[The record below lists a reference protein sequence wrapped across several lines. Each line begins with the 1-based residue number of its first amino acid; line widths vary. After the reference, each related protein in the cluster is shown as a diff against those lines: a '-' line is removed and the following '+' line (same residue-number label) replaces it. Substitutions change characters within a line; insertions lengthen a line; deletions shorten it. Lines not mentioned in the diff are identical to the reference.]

1 MASKSF
7 YTLDEAAKRLGKTAS
22 EINAMADKGLL
33 QRVNHEGQIKFRVE
47 QVEVLA
53 SDDDAIDLNDDM
65 GPIGLADSGSAAPI
79 SSAPAPKKG
88 GIAPPADDDSVLG
101 LAGTGSAAGM
111 AGLGGLG
118 DSGER
123 TGVSAVSG
131 RGKGGDN
138 VEIGLETV
146 GSGSGLLDLTRDSDE
161 TALGAEL
168 MDQVYSDNAGG
179 SQAGQSGI
187 FAAAAMETTESAA
200 PIATGMIAPEAYD
213 GAWSGAGLGMMI
225 AAVAALVVAALII
238 VTAGLGSG
246 SAVANNFTGNIVAW
260 GGSLAGIVA
269 VFGLLGFFIG
279 RATE

>member
-22 EINAMADKGLL
+22 EINKLADRGVL
-33 QRVNHEGQIKFRVE
+33 QRVHHEDQIKFRVE
-47 QVEVLA
+47 QVEVLD
-53 SDDDAIDLNDDM
+53 SDDDAVDLNDDM

-79 SSAPAPKKG
+79 KSAPTPSKKAAPM
-88 GIAPPADDDSVLG
+88 DDSALG

-111 AGLGGLG
+111 NGG

-123 TGVSAVSG
+123 TGISALGG
-131 RGKGGDN
+131 RKGGKRGDN

-168 MDQVYSDNAGG
+168 MDQVYSNDGGG
-179 SQAGQSGI
+179 SQAGSSGI
-187 FAAAAMETTESAA
+187 FAAAAMETPEAQA
-200 PIATGMIAPEAYD
+200 PNSTGMMVAEAYD
-213 GAWSGAGLGMMI
+213 GAWSAGM
-225 AAVAALVVAALII
+225 
-238 VTAGLGSG
+238 GSG
-246 SAVANNFTGNIVAW
+246 SIVATNFSSNLVAW
-260 GGSLAGIVA
+260 AGSLGGIVA

>member
-53 SDDDAIDLNDDM
+53 SDDDAVDLNDDM

-79 SSAPAPKKG
+79 SSAPAKK
-88 GIAPPADDDSVLG
+88 APAPMDDSAL
-101 LAGTGSAAGM
+101 
-111 AGLGGLG
+111 GLGGSAGAFNLA

-123 TGVSAVSG
+123 TGVSAVRG
-131 RGKGGDN
+131 GKGGDN

-168 MDQVYSDNAGG
+168 MDQVYSNDAGG

-187 FAAAAMETTESAA
+187 FAAAAMETPEAQA
-200 PIATGMIAPEAYD
+200 PIATGMMVAEAYD
-213 GAWSGAGLGMMI
+213 GAWSGAGLGMMV
-225 AAVAALVVAALII
+225 AAVAALVVASLII
-238 VTAGLGSG
+238 VTAGMGSG
-246 SAVANNFTGNIVAW
+246 SVVAANFSGNLMAW
-260 GGSLAGIVA
+260 AGSLAGIVA
-269 VFGLLGFFIG
+269 VFGVLGFFIG

>member
-22 EINAMADKGLL
+22 EINGMADRGLL

-53 SDDDAIDLNDDM
+53 SDDDAVDLNDDM

-79 SSAPAPKKG
+79 PSTPAKKAPAPSM
-88 GIAPPADDDSVLG
+88 DDSALG

-111 AGLGGLG
+111 AGLG

-123 TGVSAVSG
+123 TGISAL
-131 RGKGGDN
+131 RGGKGDN

-168 MDQVYSDNAGG
+168 MDQVYSNDAGG
-179 SQAGQSGI
+179 SNAGQSGI
-187 FAAAAMETTESAA
+187 FAAAAMETPEAQA
-200 PIATGMIAPEAYD
+200 PISTGMMVAEAYD
-213 GAWSGAGLGMMI
+213 GAWSGAGLGMMV

-238 VTAGLGSG
+238 VTAGMGSG
-246 SAVANNFTGNIVAW
+246 SLVASNFAGNLVAW
-260 GGSLAGIVA
+260 AGALAGIVA

>member
-53 SDDDAIDLNDDM
+53 SDDDAIDLNDEM

-79 SSAPAPKKG
+79 TSAPAKKS
-88 GIAPPADDDSVLG
+88 APADDDSVLG

-111 AGLGGLG
+111 AG

-123 TGVSAVSG
+123 TGISAL

-168 MDQVYSDNAGG
+168 MDQVYSNDAGG
-179 SQAGQSGI
+179 SNAGQSGI
-187 FAAAAMETTESAA
+187 FAAAAMETPEASA
-200 PIATGMIAPEAYD
+200 PIATGMMVAEAYD

-225 AAVAALVVAALII
+225 AAVCALVVAALII
-238 VTAGLGSG
+238 VTAGMGSG
-246 SAVANNFTGNIVAW
+246 SLVASNFTGNLVAW
-260 GGSLAGIVA
+260 AGSLAGIVA
-269 VFGLLGFFIG
+269 VFGVLGFFIG

>member
-1 MASKSF
+1 MSSKSF
-7 YTLDEAAKRLGKTAS
+7 YPLDEAAKRLGKTAS
-22 EINAMADKGLL
+22 EINSMADKGLL
-33 QRVNHEGQIKFRVE
+33 QRVNHEGQTKFRVE

-79 SSAPAPKKG
+79 SASPTQRKG
-88 GIAPPADDDSVLG
+88 GVKPPVDDDSVLG
-101 LAGTGSAAGM
+101 LAGTGSAAG
-111 AGLGGLG
+111 AAGLG

-123 TGVSAVSG
+123 TGVSALSG

-168 MDQVYSDNAGG
+168 MDQVYSNDAGG

-187 FAAAAMETTESAA
+187 FAAAAMETPEAAA
-200 PIATGMIAPEAYD
+200 PIATGMLVAEAYD

-225 AAVAALVVAALII
+225 AAVAGLVVAALII
-238 VTAGLGSG
+238 VTAGMGSG
-246 SAVANNFTGNIVAW
+246 SAVANNFTGNLMAW

>member
-1 MASKSF
+1 MSSKSF

-22 EINAMADKGLL
+22 EINSMADKGLL
-33 QRVNHEGQIKFRVE
+33 QRVNHEGQTKFRVE

-79 SSAPAPKKG
+79 SASPTQRKG
-88 GIAPPADDDSVLG
+88 GVKPPVDDDSVLG
-101 LAGTGSAAGM
+101 LAGTGSAAG
-111 AGLGGLG
+111 AAGLG

-123 TGVSAVSG
+123 TGVSALSG

-168 MDQVYSDNAGG
+168 MDQVYSNDAGG

-187 FAAAAMETTESAA
+187 FAAAAMETPEAAA
-200 PIATGMIAPEAYD
+200 PIATGMLVAEAYD

-225 AAVAALVVAALII
+225 AAVAGLVVAALII
-238 VTAGLGSG
+238 VTAGMGSG
-246 SAVANNFTGNIVAW
+246 SAVANNFTGNLMAW

>member
-47 QVEVLA
+47 QVEVHA
-53 SDDDAIDLNDDM
+53 SDDDAVNLNDDM

-79 SSAPAPKKG
+79 SFTPAKKAPAPM
-88 GIAPPADDDSVLG
+88 DDSALG
-101 LAGTGSAAGM
+101 LAGS
-111 AGLGGLG
+111 GGGFNLA
-118 DSGER
+118 DSGEK
-123 TGVSAVSG
+123 TGVSALSG
-131 RGKGGDN
+131 RSGSGDN

-168 MDQVYSDNAGG
+168 MDQVYSNDGG
-179 SQAGQSGI
+179 GQGGQSGI
-187 FAAAAMETTESAA
+187 FAAAAMETPEVQA
-200 PIATGMIAPEAYD
+200 PIATGMVVAEAYD
-213 GAWSGAGLGMMI
+213 GAWSGAGVGMMI
-225 AAVAALVVAALII
+225 AAAVGLVVTALII
-238 VTAGLGSG
+238 VTAGMGSG
-246 SAVANNFTGNIVAW
+246 SAVASNFAANMIAW
-260 GGSLAGIVA
+260 AGSLAGIVA
-269 VFGLLGFFIG
+269 VFGLIGFFIG

>member
-1 MASKSF
+1 MSMKSF
-7 YTLDEAAKRLGKTAS
+7 YTLDEAAKRLGKSAS
-22 EINAMADKGLL
+22 EINAMADRGLL

-79 SSAPAPKKG
+79 SSAPAAKAASPL
-88 GIAPPADDDSVLG
+88 DDSVLG
-101 LAGTGSAAGM
+101 LAGSGTGASFG
-111 AGLGGLG
+111 G

-123 TGVSAVSG
+123 TGISAVSN
-131 RGKGGDN
+131 RGGGDN

-168 MDQVYSDNAGG
+168 MDQVYSSDSGG
-179 SQAGQSGI
+179 SQAGSSGI
-187 FAAAAMETTESAA
+187 FAAAAIETPEARA
-200 PIATGMIAPEAYD
+200 PIATGMMVAEAYD
-213 GAWSGAGLGMMI
+213 GAWSGVGVGLMVAAA
-225 AAVAALVVAALII
+225 AAVIVVAVIM
-238 VTAGLGSG
+238 VTAISGNGSL
-246 SAVANNFTGNIVAW
+246 VASNITGNLIAW
-260 GGSLAGIVA
+260 AGSLGGLVA

>member
-22 EINAMADKGLL
+22 EINKLADRGVL
-33 QRVNHEGQIKFRVE
+33 QRVHHEDQIKFRVE
-47 QVEVLA
+47 QVEVLD
-53 SDDDAIDLNDDM
+53 SDEDAVDLNDDM

-79 SSAPAPKKG
+79 KSAPTPSKKAAPM
-88 GIAPPADDDSVLG
+88 DDSALG

-111 AGLGGLG
+111 NGG

-123 TGVSAVSG
+123 TGISALGG
-131 RGKGGDN
+131 RKGGKRGDN

-168 MDQVYSDNAGG
+168 MDQVYSNDSGG
-179 SQAGQSGI
+179 SQAGSSGI
-187 FAAAAMETTESAA
+187 FAAAAMETPEAQA
-200 PIATGMIAPEAYD
+200 PNSTGMMVAEAYD

-238 VTAGLGSG
+238 VSAGMGSG
-246 SAVANNFTGNIVAW
+246 SIVATNFSSNLVAW
-260 GGSLAGIVA
+260 AGSLGGIVA

>member
-101 LAGTGSAAGM
+101 LAGTGSAAGV
-111 AGLGGLG
+111 GGGLG

-123 TGVSAVSG
+123 TGVSALSG

-168 MDQVYSDNAGG
+168 MDQVYSNDAGG

-187 FAAAAMETTESAA
+187 FAAAAMETTENAA
-200 PIATGMIAPEAYD
+200 PIATGMMVAEAYD

-225 AAVAALVVAALII
+225 AAVAGLVVAALII
-238 VTAGLGSG
+238 VTASAGSG
-246 SAVANNFTGNIVAW
+246 SIVANNFSGNLLMWA
-260 GGSLAGIVA
+260 GSLAGIVA

>member
-1 MASKSF
+1 
-7 YTLDEAAKRLGKTAS
+7 
-22 EINAMADKGLL
+22 MADKGLL

-101 LAGTGSAAGM
+101 LAGTGSAAGV
-111 AGLGGLG
+111 GGGLG

-123 TGVSAVSG
+123 TGVSALSG

-168 MDQVYSDNAGG
+168 MDQVYSNDAGG

-187 FAAAAMETTESAA
+187 FAAAAMETTENAA
-200 PIATGMIAPEAYD
+200 PIATGMMVAEAYD

-225 AAVAALVVAALII
+225 AAVAGLVVAALII
-238 VTAGLGSG
+238 VTASAGSG
-246 SAVANNFTGNIVAW
+246 SIVANNFSGNLLMWA
-260 GGSLAGIVA
+260 GSLAGIVA

>member
-53 SDDDAIDLNDDM
+53 SDDDAIDLNDDI

-79 SSAPAPKKG
+79 PAAPAPKKG
-88 GIAPPADDDSVLG
+88 GIAPPDDDSVLG
-101 LAGTGSAAGM
+101 LAGTGSGAGM
-111 AGLGGLG
+111 GGLG

-123 TGVSAVSG
+123 TGVSALSG

-168 MDQVYSDNAGG
+168 MDQVYSNDAGG

-187 FAAAAMETTESAA
+187 FAAAAMETPDAAA
-200 PIATGMIAPEAYD
+200 PIATGMMVAEAYD

-246 SAVANNFTGNIVAW
+246 SAVANNFTGNLIAW
-260 GGSLAGIVA
+260 AGSLAGIVA

>member
-79 SSAPAPKKG
+79 PAAPAPKKG
-88 GIAPPADDDSVLG
+88 GIAPPDDDSVLG
-101 LAGTGSAAGM
+101 LAGTGSGAGM
-111 AGLGGLG
+111 GGLGGLG
-118 DSGER
+118 DWGER
-123 TGVSAVSG
+123 TGVSALSG
-131 RGKGGDN
+131 RGEGADH

-168 MDQVYSDNAGG
+168 MDQVYSNDAGG

-187 FAAAAMETTESAA
+187 FAAAAMETPDAAA
-200 PIATGMIAPEAYD
+200 PIATGMMVAEAYD

-246 SAVANNFTGNIVAW
+246 SAVANNFTGNLVAW
-260 GGSLAGIVA
+260 AGSLAGIVA

>member
-53 SDDDAIDLNDDM
+53 SDDDAVDLNDDM

-79 SSAPAPKKG
+79 SAPPTPSKKSAM
-88 GIAPPADDDSVLG
+88 PADDDSVLG
-101 LAGTGSAAGM
+101 LAGSGSAGGM
-111 AGLGGLG
+111 MAPT

-123 TGVSAVSG
+123 TGISALTG
-131 RGKGGDN
+131 RGGSGDN

-146 GSGSGLLDLTRDSDE
+146 ASGSGLLDLTRDSEE

-168 MDQVYSDNAGG
+168 MDQVYSNDAAG

-187 FAAAAMETTESAA
+187 FAAAAAETPEARA
-200 PIATGMIAPEAYD
+200 PIATGMMVAEAYD

-225 AAVAALVVAALII
+225 AAVAGLVVAALII
-238 VTAGLGSG
+238 VTAGMGSG
-246 SAVANNFTGNIVAW
+246 SAIASNFASNLTMWA
-260 GGSLAGIVA
+260 GSLAGIVA
-269 VFGLLGFFIG
+269 VFGLVGFFIG

>member
-79 SSAPAPKKG
+79 PAAPAPKKG
-88 GIAPPADDDSVLG
+88 GVTPPSDDDSVLG
-101 LAGTGSAAGM
+101 LAGTGSVLSM
-111 AGLGGLG
+111 SGLG

-123 TGVSAVSG
+123 TGVSALSARGSG
-131 RGKGGDN
+131 ADN

-168 MDQVYSDNAGG
+168 MDQVYSNDAGG

-200 PIATGMIAPEAYD
+200 PIATGMVAAEPYD
-213 GAWSGAGLGMMI
+213 GAWSGAGLGMML
-225 AAVAALVVAALII
+225 AALAGLVVAALII
-238 VTAGLGSG
+238 VSVTLGSG
-246 SAVANNFTGNIVAW
+246 SAVATNFTGNLIMWA
-260 GGSLAGIVA
+260 GSLAGIVA

>member
-88 GIAPPADDDSVLG
+88 GIAPPDDDSVLG
-101 LAGTGSAAGM
+101 LAGTGTAPGM
-111 AGLGGLG
+111 GGLGGLG

-123 TGVSAVSG
+123 TGVSALSG
-131 RGKGGDN
+131 RGKGADN

-168 MDQVYSDNAGG
+168 MDQVYSNDAGG

-187 FAAAAMETTESAA
+187 FAAAAMETPDAAA
-200 PIATGMIAPEAYD
+200 PIATGMIAAEPYD

-238 VTAGLGSG
+238 VTAGMGSG
-246 SAVANNFTGNIVAW
+246 SAVATNFTGNLIAW
-260 GGSLAGIVA
+260 AGSLAGIVA

>member
-7 YTLDEAAKRLGKTAS
+7 YTLDEAAKRLGKSAS
-22 EINAMADKGLL
+22 EINAMADRGLL
-33 QRVNHEGQIKFRVE
+33 QRVHHEDQVKFRVE

-53 SDDDAIDLNDDM
+53 SDDDAVDLNDEM

-79 SSAPAPKKG
+79 KSSPTKKSAPILG
-88 GIAPPADDDSVLG
+88 DSALG
-101 LAGTGSAAGM
+101 LAGTGSAAGVR
-111 AGLGGLG
+111 GG

-123 TGVSAVSG
+123 TGISALGG
-131 RGKGGDN
+131 RGKGKGGDN

-168 MDQVYSDNAGG
+168 MDQVYSNDAGG
-179 SQAGQSGI
+179 SQASSGI
-187 FAAAAMETTESAA
+187 FAAAAMETPEAHA
-200 PIATGMIAPEAYD
+200 PIATGMMVAEAYD
-213 GAWSGAGLGMMI
+213 GAWSGAGLGMMV

-238 VTAGLGSG
+238 VSAGMGSG
-246 SAVANNFTGNIVAW
+246 SIVASNFTGNLMAW
-260 GGSLAGIVA
+260 AGSLAGIVA